1 MPKAWAPEARD
12 VIARRE
18 RTLIHSSHSL
28 RAPEL
33 APLAARRVPPPPT
46 QTLARGFCPA
56 CALVAQRPRLSSH
69 WRRKRGVAA
78 QDSSWALCSAAPL
91 FCRRRHALLTPPNL
105 WLCCVLRNAHLPS
118 FTRHRLLRSCARRR
132 ALSIAEPAHPRRHG
146 LSVHFWYFLGD
157 GELLVR
163 ASAVLKSQGPWR

>member
-1 MPKAWAPEARD
+1 VRRSSPPRADVPKAWAPEARD

-33 APLAARRVPPPPT
+33 APLAARRLPPPPT
-46 QTLARGFCPA
+46 QTLTRGFCPA
-56 CALVAQRPRLSSH
+56 CALVAQRPRLSSR

-91 FCRRRHALLTPPNL
+91 FCRRRLR
-105 WLCCVLRNAHLPS
+105 VLR
-118 FTRHRLLRSCARRR
+118 CRRG
-132 ALSIAEPAHPRRHG
+132 SPR
-146 LSVHFWYFLGD
+146 VVD
-157 GELLVR
+157 ATKPV
-163 ASAVLKSQGPWR
+163 AVLCAAECLPTVVHAPSLAPRGGCRPVQTRRQDARARNLG